1 MNKIGL
7 AVLWFA
13 LLLAGCGALC
23 AGTRAPG
30 RTQAA
35 GSMGRRT

>member
-13 LLLAGCGALC
+13 LLLAGCG
-23 AGTRAPG
+23 
-30 RTQAA
+30 
-35 GSMGRRT
+35 GSVRGDASVGPSNDNHAQD